1 MDIFIRNVAIPAN
14 DKHLTDVLRYPLE
27 QLSIFAYDCKKMKNK
42 GCAILTIADESL
54 AASFMTIYGYRENPN
69 PQDRQAQRAK
79 TIVFLQRTL
88 IFTQSTSKP
97 DETLLRALKLEQK
110 VKSEKQKENLVA
122 KLGPPQPSLQQK
134 YALSQLCCG
143 VWDYHHR
150 ALAYVPY
157 FQDRRS
163 GTIIFGKTSL
173 VIILEASNGVNWRC
187 RIDIPYYSIDSIT
200 TGSYANPAIAL
211 TLTMAPRMYRLDPD
225 PNFMPNDLSEIMAAL
240 SMSISRP
247 SPLQNQNQKRTR
259 ITSIELPHEQIVG
272 SCFVYQIVLSNFA
285 EIANVYQLLDR
296 NRGLPSSIRY
306 DFVWL
311 PPTQDLTTDMRQL
324 NEALQYAKWP
334 FPLKFQVQRLATNGF
349 LRPKKVLRLLPA
361 ITRVSK
367 ISGAHAA
374 TWAVQQVA
382 DSLPIPGPDAA
393 PEEFNVND
401 LIMKL
406 ETTAASWRDEGSV
419 YDLTKRHQHIVL
431 VHKVFITPTGTY
443 LEGPEMEVTNR
454 VLRNYSKHTDQFIRT
469 TFADETYEPVHF
481 DPNASMEE
489 IFHSRFKA
497 VLDSSINIA
506 GYGFTFL
513 GFSHS
518 SLRSQTC
525 WFMAPFIH
533 DQELIV
539 AQEVVKRL
547 GDFSH
552 IRSPA
557 KCAARIGQAFS
568 DTNGVVTI
576 REENLEPMYDVT
588 RNGRV
593 FSDGVGTISPKLL
606 KRVWIDYAMS
616 RNLKPTALQIRFGGA
631 KGMLSLDTTISS
643 EVIRL
648 RESMIKFEG
657 SPSLDLEICGANF
670 KPLPMYLNRQFIK
683 ILEDLGVDEDVF
695 LELQSVAVES
705 IRRMTSSPV
714 NAATFLEISR
724 TGLATKTPSLIRML
738 NDMGLSFHNDDFLQH
753 TVEIAALVALRE
765 IKHRSRILVEHGVTL
780 YGIMDET
787 GILKE
792 GEIYCVTETA
802 SGGRRVL
809 SGGKVVITR
818 APALHPGDVQ
828 VVKAVDVPAD
838 SPLNALHNC
847 VVFSQ
852 HGARDLPS
860 CLSGGDLD
868 GDLYNVIYD
877 PRLIPQTTYEPADY
891 PRAKALDI
899 GREVVRQ
906 DMTDFFIKFMETDQL
921 GRISTLHQ
929 VLADRYVEG
938 TLHPNCILLAELA
951 STAVDFSKTGI
962 PVDIKRIPRS
972 INTRPDFMAPG
983 PRVRIED
990 KGTIFEDEADE
1001 DADEF
1006 EDPVRSL
1013 DPDSR
1018 AVRYYESDKVLGKL
1032 YRAIDERA
1040 ILSAIQARSKTQAQ
1054 ALADATATS
1063 LMDKVW
1069 VHVKRNTAL
1078 VQYAHHLLAARGMKE
1093 AYEHNLADMMSTYS
1107 THPSQPLSEFEVFS
1121 GSILGKCAGAQNKR
1135 VRENNAKMKEQF
1147 ERDVTFWVER
1157 ITHGD
1162 DGDREEALAR
1172 SIAALHVGM
1181 EEGSRMAGKGRR
1193 RAELRSWRYIAA
1205 AVCLKE
1211 VERFQGQF
1219 GGAWRWVEVDGIS
1232 TLRRVP

>member
-1 MDIFIRNVAIPAN
+1 MDIFIRNVAVPAT
-14 DKHLTDVLRYPLE
+14 DKQLGDVLRYPLE
-27 QLSIFAYDCKKMKNK
+27 QLSIFAYECRKMKNK
-42 GCAILTIADESL
+42 GCAVLTIANEAL
-54 AASFMTIYGYRENPN
+54 AASFMAIYGYRDNPN
-69 PQDRQAQRAK
+69 PQDEEVQRTK
-79 TIVFLQRTL
+79 TIVFLRRPL
-88 IFTQSTSKP
+88 IFTRSTSKP
-97 DETLLRALKLEQK
+97 EETLLRALELEQRIK
-110 VKSEKQKENLVA
+110 AEKQKENLVA
-122 KLGPPQPSLQQK
+122 KLTHAQPRLQQK
-134 YALSQLCCG
+134 FVLSQLVCG

-187 RIDIPYYSIDSIT
+187 RIDIPYYSIDSII
-200 TGSYANPAIAL
+200 TGSYANPAISF
-211 TLTMAPRMYRLDPD
+211 TLSMAPRMYRLDPD
-225 PNFMPNDLSEIMAAL
+225 PSSMPDLSGIMAAL
-240 SMSISRP
+240 SMNIPRP
-247 SPLQNQNQKRTR
+247 SPSQNQKQKRTR
-259 ITSIELPHEQIVG
+259 ITSIDLPHEHIVG
-272 SCFVYQIVLSNFA
+272 SCFVYQVVLSNFA

-296 NRGLPSSIRY
+296 NRGLPSSMRY

-311 PPTQDLTTDMRQL
+311 HPRQDFATDIRQL

-334 FPLKFQVQRLATNGF
+334 FPLKFQVQRLAVNGF
-349 LRPKKVLRLLPA
+349 LHPTKVLRLLPA
-361 ITRVSK
+361 ITRISK
-367 ISGAHAA
+367 LSGVHAA

-382 DSLPIPGPDAA
+382 DALPMPGPDAA

-401 LIMKL
+401 LIVKL
-406 ETTAASWRDEGSV
+406 EVTAASWRDEGSV
-419 YDLTKRHQHIVL
+419 YDLTNRHQHIVL
-431 VHKVFITPTGTY
+431 VHKVFITPAGTY
-443 LEGPEMEVTNR
+443 LEGPETEVTNR

-489 IFHSRFKA
+489 IFHKRFKT
-497 VLDSSINIA
+497 VLDGSINIA

-525 WFMAPFIH
+525 WFMAPFVH
-533 DQELIV
+533 EQELIV

-547 GDFSH
+547 GDFSR

-568 DTNGVVTI
+568 DTNGTVTI
-576 REENLEPMYDVT
+576 REENLVVIDDTE

-606 KRVWIDYAMS
+606 KRVWIEYAMS
-616 RNLKPTALQIRFGGA
+616 RNLKPTALQIRFA
-631 KGMLSLDTTISS
+631 
-643 EVIRL
+643 
-648 RESMIKFEG
+648 
-657 SPSLDLEICGANF
+657 ANF
-670 KPLPMYLNRQFIK
+670 KPLPIYLNRQFIK
-683 ILEDLGVDEDVF
+683 ILEDLGVHEDVF
-695 LELQSVAVES
+695 MDLQQVAVES
-705 IRRMTSSPV
+705 IRRMISSPV
-714 NAATFLEISR
+714 NAATFLETSR

-792 GEIYCVTETA
+792 GEIYCVAETA

-818 APALHPGDVQ
+818 APALHPGDIQ

-877 PRLIPQTTYEPADY
+877 PRLIPQPTYEPADY

-929 VLADRYVEG
+929 VLADRYTEG
-938 TLHPNCILLAELA
+938 TLHPDCILLAELA

-990 KGTIFEDEADE
+990 KGAVFEDEGDEEAD
-1001 DADEF
+1001 DF

-1018 AVRYYESDKVLGKL
+1018 PVRYYESDKVLGKL

-1054 ALADATATS
+1054 ALADATAAS

-1069 VHVKRNTAL
+1069 AHVKRNTAL
-1078 VQYAHHLLAARGMKE
+1078 VQYAHHLSSAREMKE
-1093 AYEHNLADMMSTYS
+1093 AYEHNLADMMSIYS
-1107 THPSQPLSEFEVFS
+1107 THPSVPLSELEVFS

-1135 VRENNAKMKEQF
+1135 VRENNTRMKEQF

-1172 SIAALHVGM
+1172 SIACLHVGM
-1181 EEGSRMAGKGRR
+1181 EEGSRMAGRGRR

-1219 GGAWRWVEVDGIS
+1219 GGAWRWVEVNGVS